1 MKRDTRIVLG
11 VMAAIPAAILA
22 AAALC
27 SWAISQ
33 GASMEWR
40 LLFRVMCHGM
50 ISRSLDLFGVPMPIC
65 ARCFGIYAG
74 LLAGIATFQ
83 LVPFLRERVVRM
95 VAFAAV
101 TPLAID
107 GVTQLLGLREST
119 NPLRLVTGVVA
130 GLAFGFWILSAVER
144 RDETAL
150 STS

>member
-1 MKRDTRIVLG
+1 MKRDTRIVLA

-22 AAALC
+22 GAALC
-27 SWAISQ
+27 SWAIAH

-74 LLAGIATFQ
+74 LLAGIAAFQ
-83 LVPFLRERVVRM
+83 LVPFLRERIVRI

-119 NPLRLVTGVVA
+119 NPLRLATGIVA
-130 GLAFGFWILSAVER
+130 GLAFGFWILSAVEH